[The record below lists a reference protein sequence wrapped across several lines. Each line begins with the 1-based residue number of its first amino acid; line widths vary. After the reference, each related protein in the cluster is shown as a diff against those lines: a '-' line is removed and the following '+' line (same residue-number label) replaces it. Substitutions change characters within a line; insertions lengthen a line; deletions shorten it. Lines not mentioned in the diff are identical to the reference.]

1 MSYNIDT
8 FKVKKLSEL
17 TIPIAAFFEHE
28 RSDWHPEQEY
38 DENGKLKLNCGCG
51 QEITGSV
58 DNNILKVE
66 SISMSGE
73 GSGTFVDLILE
84 PALVKSSGVLEAAC
98 VWEGGDCI
106 NRLIVSDGVVKW
118 EDVEI

>member
-28 RSDWHPEQEY
+28 RSDWHPEKEY

-66 SISMSGE
+66 SINMSGE
-73 GSGTFVDLILE
+73 GSGTFVGWILK
-84 PALVKSSGVLEAAC
+84 PALAKSSGVLEAAC